1 VGQRVLITGI
11 TGQDGSYL
19 AELLCA
25 EGAEV
30 HGTVR
35 GSTDRVVANLAGV
48 REQVTLHQAELD
60 TPGQLRAVVAALAP
74 DEIYHLAAPGF
85 VPDSWR
91 QPSQTIRAIAGSGGE
106 LLEAVRDHAPN
117 ARVVVAS
124 TREIFGAE
132 APSPQSESTLCSPSS
147 PYGVAKL
154 ALHQLV
160 GLVREGEG
168 LHASSA
174 ILFNHESPRR
184 PESFI
189 SRKVT
194 RGVAAISLGLAE
206 EIVLGDLDAVRD
218 WSAASDIVHGLRSM
232 ARAEQPADY
241 VLASGVGHTV
251 RELVDVACA
260 VVAVDA
266 GSHLRVDER
275 FVRESEGSDPIGDP
289 ARAHA
294 QLGWSAR
301 VSFEELIADMV
312 RADLAELSA
321 GVDAGAG
328 ATRR

>member
-1 VGQRVLITGI
+1 VARRVLITGI

-25 EGAEV
+25 EGTEV

-35 GSTDRVVANLAGV
+35 GPLDGEQPNLDGV

-60 TPGQLRAVVAALAP
+60 VPGQLREVVAALAP

-91 QPSQTIRAIAGSGGE
+91 EPSRTVRAIAGSGAE

-117 ARVVVAS
+117 AHVVVAS
-124 TREIFGAE
+124 TREIFGAD
-132 APSPQSESTLCSPSS
+132 APSPQSETTPCSPSS
-147 PYGVAKL
+147 PYGIAKL
-154 ALHQLV
+154 AVHE
-160 GLVREGEG
+160 LVRLARESEG

-174 ILFNHESPRR
+174 VMFNHESPRR

-194 RGVAAISLGLAE
+194 RGVAAISLGLSQ

-218 WSAASDIVHGLRSM
+218 WSAASDIVRGMRAM
-232 ARAEQPADY
+232 ARANEPSDY
-241 VLASGVGHTV
+241 VLASGVRHTV

-260 VVAVDA
+260 VAGVDA
-266 GSHLRVDER
+266 TNHVRVDER
-275 FVRESEGSDPIGDP
+275 FVRDSEGSDPIGDP
-289 ARAHA
+289 ARAQA

-301 VSFEELIADMV
+301 VSFEQLIDEMV
-312 RADLAELSA
+312 RADLAALR
-321 GVDAGAG
+321 AGAS
-328 ATRR
+328 ATRP